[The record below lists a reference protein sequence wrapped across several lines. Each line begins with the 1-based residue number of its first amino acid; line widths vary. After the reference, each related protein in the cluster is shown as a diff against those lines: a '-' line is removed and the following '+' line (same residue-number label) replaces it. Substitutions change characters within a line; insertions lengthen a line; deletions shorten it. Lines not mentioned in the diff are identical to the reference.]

1 MASKS
6 TNGKAVEAIADATQG
21 RTPILVDVKRIRV
34 VEGWNS
40 RRTFD
45 KADLLSLGKS
55 MREDGQFAPILVTDC
70 DDGTFRLVAGE
81 RRKRAAELANIEA
94 LSAIVIDQSQALRIH
109 WAEND
114 EREDISHAD
123 RCAWL
128 AARKAEGM
136 KNVEIAKLTGMS
148 PSAVSNDIAIATGL
162 EPSIMKEWSKKPGHS
177 RIALLICRLPHEEQL
192 KRWNAYLAEI
202 EAAEAEAEPGKKGK
216 KGKKGKSTERAANA
230 VAGKNTR
237 ASSRDIED
245 LTATLAPALG
255 AKEAPRDFGLWWE
268 GAAWALSFAMGG
280 NRDKKGNPLLPAEI
294 VKHIAARA
302 QKALDES
309 RQKTLPGTERPAKAK

>member
-1 MASKS
+1 MASKN

-21 RTPILVDVKRIRV
+21 RTPILVDVKRIRI

-70 DDGTFRLVAGE
+70 EDGTYNLVAGE
-81 RRKRAAELANIEA
+81 RRKRAAELVNIEA

-128 AARKAEGM
+128 AARRAEGM
-136 KNVEIAKLTGMS
+136 KNAEIAKLTGMS
-148 PSAVSNDIAIATGL
+148 PSAVSNDIAIANGL

-216 KGKKGKSTERAANA
+216 KGKTAERAANA
-230 VAGKNTR
+230 ASGKTTR

-245 LTATLAPALG
+245 LTSTLAPALG
-255 AKEAPRDFGLWWE
+255 AKDAPRDFGLWWE
-268 GAAWALSFAMGG
+268 GAAWALTFAMGG

-294 VKHIAARA
+294 VKHMSARSA
-302 QKALDES
+302 KALAES
-309 RQKTLPGTERPAKAK
+309 RQKTLPGTERTAKK